1 MLSISIPAFGKYH
14 LHHLV
19 LDVNG
24 TLAVDGELL
33 SGVSERISSLKK
45 ILAIHLIT
53 ANTYN
58 RQDEIDSHLGV
69 KSIRLSAGSEAAQKA
84 EFVRQLGH
92 KSVVAIGNGANDRE
106 MLKASA
112 LGIVVLEGEGSAVQA
127 IMSADIVCTSII
139 NAFDLLLNPSRIKAT
154 LRN

>member
-1 MLSISIPAFGKYH
+1 MLRVNIPAFGKYD

-33 SGVSERISSLKK
+33 AGVPERISALKK
-45 ILAIHLIT
+45 LLNINLIT

-58 RQDEIDSHLGV
+58 KQDEIDSILGV
-69 KSIRLSAGSEAAQKA
+69 QSIRLSAGSEAAQKA
-84 EFVRQLGH
+84 EFVRRLGCL
-92 KSVVAIGNGANDRE
+92 SVVAIGNGANDRE

-112 LGIVVLEGEGSAVQA
+112 LGIVVMEGEGSAVQA
-127 IMSADIVCTSII
+127 ITSADIVCTSILT
-139 NAFDLLLNPSRIKAT
+139 AFDLLLKPGRIKAT
-154 LRN
+154 LRH